1 MDKTPK
7 KVDKIPEGYKFSHKD
22 EQGRDVYKKSSVN
35 LGNRSVISTLRPENN
50 SSTQVGSKSMLR
62 PPSNRSNPPVNNEDY
77 LYVENTPATNIV
89 KTPVVPPS
97 IPTQPIYEDQRIDR
111 KLQTPI
117 HPNIDFYKYP
127 NANGGFSQATDKY
140 FDKTTQ
146 RQIDVA
152 KSFDSNSN
160 YAPSYIDNA
169 PTVNQ
174 GVNQGTIKQG
184 NPRITNDPNITNIL
198 NTNPND
204 KSGGMK
210 GTSGIGTIGFKKG
223 GLVGKIKG
231 YAAGGDVDPY
241 LSGNPN
247 TNNGSFNA
255 TGNSNFYN
263 AYSDPNFGVVG
274 QNDAYSSNRQQT
286 QSEIAAKKA
295 KNNANAQAVVGAAGK
310 ALGGVGSSYYNSQIP
325 IDNGDATRNAGMAAV
340 SQTGA
345 IGGAIGGISALGDKI
360 GKPIKNSSEQLN
372 SDGTLKD
379 SGNARQNA
387 IIGGLFSPSKAL
399 AARSQY
405 KGGYTDIS
413 GKGYTANIEAQAQ
426 KQLNAVKAANLTSAQ
441 NQAVVARDSGNF
453 NATINTPYNLA
464 GAKFDNNKQLVLAD
478 GSSFDPNRPTYRKG
492 GVVGKI
498 KQMCAEG
505 GVIKGKG
512 TGKSDSIN
520 ATIKANS
527 FVVPV
532 ENASIAE
539 EIRKKILK
547 TPPTKKANLNQSKGE
562 QIKVSNGEHLFTP
575 NEKNQIEMNGIDLD
589 DLAPDSE
596 LEENNKKNGGL
607 TQEKAKIILHDET
620 IRGKKITDQQR
631 KFFGAIS
638 NGEEI
643 KGYENGGKIPNSGK
657 PNTKKTYS
665 QLITPPMSWTGSK
678 EQWKAATD
686 KAIKEG
692 RVVPTPETNNSIKA
706 PIYKQSN
713 SNSSA
718 PYSSAQQKIEDN
730 IIVPNGNKS
739 PNQIESELQAEKDA
753 ATNAK
758 ALGDSTYAVDTRNNP
773 YAPKSKQPRTL
784 ADRLSNVDPTAFVG
798 LGQSALGLN
807 MLKGQKRPVDNFKL
821 DPTYDASVNRS
832 VNDARFGLTP
842 EQQFAANQDIQNGLN
857 DAKYAGLATAGGN
870 GVQAFNTNRAAI
882 NDAWKAK
889 LGLKQAD
896 TDLRMQKQQY
906 ADSMVANRAGI
917 LAGNRRQAFTD
928 AMNTFQQKQQAGSEL
943 IGAGLANT
951 IGAYRFNQDMK
962 ARQVADEARGYSL
975 NNYYGPTT

>member
-7 KVDKIPEGYKFSHKD
+7 KVDTSKVVARKVNMIPEGYKFSHND
-22 EQGRDVYKKSSVN
+22 ANGRAVYGIQSS
-35 LGNRSVISTLRPENN
+35 S
-50 SSTQVGSKSMLR
+50 QGSKSATSTQSRPSTIVTKNNTSNTTKSLIR
-62 PPSNRSNPPVNNEDY
+62 PPASRSLPPANNADY
-77 LYVENTPATNIV
+77 VYMENDPDTNIV
-89 KTPVVPPS
+89 KAPVVPPS

-111 KLQTPI
+111 KLQPPI
-117 HPNIDFYKYP
+117 NNNILSYKYP
-127 NANGGFSQATDKY
+127 DQNSGYSQSTDKH

-146 RQIDVA
+146 REIDII
-152 KSFDSNSN
+152 KSFDANGN
-160 YAPSYIDNA
+160 YIPSFIDNT

-174 GVNQGTIKQG
+174 GVNIGTVKQG
-184 NPRITNDPNITNIL
+184 NPRITNDPNVTNIL

-210 GTSGIGTIGFKKG
+210 GTSGIGTTGFKKG

-263 AYSDPNFGVVG
+263 AYNDPNSGVVG

-286 QSEIAAKKA
+286 QSEIDAKKA
-295 KNNANAQAVVGAAGK
+295 KNNANAQAVAGAAGK
-310 ALGGVGSSYYNSQIP
+310 SLGGVGSSYYNSQIP
-325 IDNGDATRNAGMAAV
+325 TDNGDATRNAGMAAV
-340 SQTGA
+340 SQMGA
-345 IGGAIGGISALGDKI
+345 IGGAIGGISAIGDKI
-360 GKPIKNSSEQLN
+360 GKPIKNKSEALN
-372 SDGTLKD
+372 SDGTLKNA
-379 SGNARQNA
+379 SLARQNA

-405 KGGYTDIS
+405 KGGYTDIT
-413 GKGYTANIEAQAQ
+413 GKGYTRHIEEQAK
-426 KQLNAVKAANLTSAQ
+426 KQLDAVKAANLTSAQ

-492 GVVGKI
+492 GVVGKV

-527 FVVPV
+527 FVVPI
-532 ENASIAE
+532 ENAPIAE

-547 TPPTKKANLNQSKGE
+547 TPPTNKANLNQSKGE

-643 KGYENGGKIPNSGK
+643 KDYENGGKIPNSGK

-692 RVVPTPETNNSIKA
+692 RVVPTPEINNSIKM
-706 PIYKQSN
+706 PSYNKQI
-713 SNSSA
+713 
-718 PYSSAQQKIEDN
+718 QKEQFEAIPSKD
-730 IIVPNGNKS
+730 IAI
-739 PNQIESELQAEKDA
+739 SELNKDNELRLNKTIDNA
-753 ATNAK
+753 DKKIATTPLQEVPISK
-758 ALGDSTYAVDTRNNP
+758 VRNKPN
-773 YAPKSKQPRTL
+773 
-784 ADRLSNVDPTAFVG
+784 LSDKLNNIDPTAFIG

-807 MLKGQKRPVDNFKL
+807 MLKGQKRPIDTFAL
-821 DPTYDASVNRS
+821 DSTYNNSVNRS
-832 VNDARFGLTP
+832 VNDARFGLSP

-857 DAKYAGLATAGGN
+857 DSKYAGLSTAGGN

-882 NDAWKAK
+882 NDAWRAK

-962 ARQVADEARGYSL
+962 SRQAADEARGYSL